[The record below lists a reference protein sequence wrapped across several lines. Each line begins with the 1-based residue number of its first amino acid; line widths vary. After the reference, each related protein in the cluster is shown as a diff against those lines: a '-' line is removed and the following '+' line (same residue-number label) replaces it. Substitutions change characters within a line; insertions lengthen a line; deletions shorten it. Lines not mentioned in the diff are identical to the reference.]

1 MEWSR
6 RAGGGGAAMQDDGAP
21 MTKARVRAKFDE
33 VRPPRARKIS
43 GWPKK
48 YKLAQVFLWE
58 YS

>member
-1 MEWSR
+1 
-6 RAGGGGAAMQDDGAP
+6 MQDDGAP